1 MRASLYGLGTAVCF
15 ASSTIFVRR
24 GLEGLPSPLLGVT
37 IGMIVAVLGYGF
49 LLLLGRRVPQSTSI
63 PLKTLFFQVLAGI
76 FVGLGVWARY
86 IAIGLSPVAVVLAL
100 LRISVPL
107 VLLLS
112 PLLIGRK
119 EENVTGRL
127 WLGSVLIV
135 VGSLVLIFCA

>member
-1 MRASLYGLGTAVCF
+1 
-15 ASSTIFVRR
+15 VRR
-24 GLEGLPSPLLGVT
+24 GLEGLPSPILGVT
-37 IGMIVAVLGYGF
+37 IGMIVSVLSYG
-49 LLLLGRRVPQSTSI
+49 LLMLFGSRVSRSNRI
-63 PLKTLFFQVLAGI
+63 PLKTLFFQVIAGI

-107 VLLLS
+107 VLFLS

-119 EENVTGRL
+119 EENVTCKL

-135 VGSLVLIFCA
+135 AGSLVLIFYP

>member
-1 MRASLYGLGTAVCF
+1 MRDSFYGLGTAVCF

-37 IGMIVAVLGYGF
+37 IGVIVAVFCYGF
-49 LLLLGRRVPQSTSI
+49 LLLLGRRVSQSTSI
-63 PLKTLFFQVLAGI
+63 PLKTLLFQVLAGI

-100 LRISVPL
+100 LRISVPI
-107 VLLLS
+107 VLFLS

-119 EENVTGRL
+119 EENVTGRI

-135 VGSLVLIFCA
+135 FGSLILLFWA